1 MKFFAAV
8 NCMDGRVQLPVNTY
22 LKDRFDV
29 DYIDTITEPGPNRI
43 LAEQENETAIESIL
57 ARLRISVE
65 KHKASG
71 IAVIGHHDCAGNP
84 VAEDKQRDDLEKAV
98 SFLNGHF
105 DVPVISLWV
114 DDQWSVKEI

>member
-71 IAVIGHHDCAGNP
+71 IAVIGHHYCAGNP